1 MATNTTKLA
10 LTKPDGTDLVDI
22 AVLNANAD
30 KIDAASGAT
39 ICTSTTRPASPW
51 NGQVIFETD
60 TLNALVYR
68 SSTSSW
74 TTIGGSTVSATPPT
88 TAGSGNLWWDSDNG
102 KLYIYYSDGNSSQ
115 WVAVIPGSGANQA
128 ATNVILNSDFSI
140 NQRNFTSS
148 TAGGFGFDRWAVSNN
163 LGTVTYSAQ
172 IFTTGSGPAPGI
184 ESANFAR
191 LVSSGQTGTAAYAQI
206 WQTIEN
212 VRTLAGDTVTVSFYA
227 KAASGTPKVAVEFVQ
242 NFGSGGTPSANV
254 QIYAGQVTLST
265 SWTRYSVTVNVP
277 SLTGKTIGTNP
288 NTSYIQLNLWTSA
301 GTDFNARTGSLGI
314 QNNTFD
320 FWGVQVEENP
330 QASAYKRNQ
339 PNLQAE
345 LAACQRYYWRF
356 VTPIGYGIFGSGTA
370 RASTGLYVPIK
381 FPVTM
386 RAAVTTVETTGTAN
400 QYMAIGTN
408 TVSCSAVP
416 SVNTGGNEVIE
427 LIFPTAGSLIAG
439 QAYLGAN
446 TNVANVYLGFS
457 AEL

>member
-68 SSTSSW
+68 TATSSW

-102 KLYIYYSDGNSSQ
+102 KLYIYYSDGTSSQ

-128 ATNVILNSDFSI
+128 ATNVLLNSDFSI
-140 NQRNFTSS
+140 NQRNFSS
-148 TAGGFGFDRWAVSNN
+148 TTTALAYGFDRWQMDTSG
-163 LGTVTYSAQ
+163 GTTYSAQ
-172 IFTTGSGPAPGI
+172 TFTPGSGPAAGV
-184 ESANFAR
+184 EAANYAR
-191 LVSSGQTGTAAYAQI
+191 IVTTGQSGAGVYSLFSQKV
-206 WQTIEN
+206 ED
-212 VRTLAGDTVTVSFYA
+212 VRTLAGKTVTVSFYA
-227 KAASGTPKVAVEFVQ
+227 KAASGTPKVAIELVQYFGTGGSPSSSVQ
-242 NFGSGGTPSANV
+242 N
-254 QIYAGQVTLST
+254 YAGQVTLTT
-265 SWTRYSVTVNVP
+265 SWARYSVTITVP
-277 SLTGKTIGTNP
+277 SLTGKTIGTTT
-288 NTSYIQLNLWTSA
+288 NTSYFQVNLWPSA

-314 QNNTFD
+314 QSNTFD

-408 TVSCSAVP
+408 TVQCSAVP

-427 LIFPTAGSLIAG
+427 LVFPTAGSLIAG